1 MIKIK
6 RFKVIK
12 NYNFIVKLFLIII
25 LLFLSLHASNSF
37 LLDKIKEELTSNQR
51 KLIQKLTKIESNK
64 YRNKM
69 INLYNERKLSACFTY
84 LNELEEKY
92 GTLLIDEEVPSFYSY
107 KGVVLVSPA
116 IRDPDNSIKY
126 LQKAVA
132 YFPNDTRTWINLGE
146 ILSQTFRLKESTEA
160 YYQAVTRGDRLA
172 LSRLLKVKGWSNSWK
187 DFDYFGT
194 QLEKD
199 AKICWYSNYTICSL
213 DSAAGLE
220 YAHIK
225 GNMQKLIY
233 SQSPNAIS
241 SKILIPNEN
250 IPPFWNKNKNN
261 KNKRLKVGIISA
273 DFGIHPVATLIRGFI
288 QFVNSKNIELYCF
301 AISPVMS
308 WWGSNISATV
318 EHFILLD
325 KLETY
330 DAALLIASHGI
341 EILIDLNGHT
351 VNTGLQIMTHQPAK
365 IQMSFLGL
373 PTTTGAKFIDFY
385 IGDHIALPAEHSTHF
400 LEKIVL
406 MKTCYIANDYAQLRG
421 NVLSLEDKPLPR
433 KMLNTDNN
441 VESATILFATLSN
454 SQKYEPNI
462 FQVWMNILQKFSGSM
477 LAFSEHSGTSEGFPN
492 LRSYA
497 KYYGVDSDRL
507 ALSPQIPWIHHVDT
521 KTSFDLILDTPIK
534 NGHTTGL
541 DGIWA
546 GIPSVS
552 LGGGS
557 LMQSR
562 AAESIANSL
571 ESEYGIIYSLKEYE
585 NLIFRL
591 HPNIYLKAES
601 LLKNDNNLQ
610 SHRLKTW
617 RKNIEYQR
625 RVSPLFDTR
634 SWSTSFSSL
643 LQAVWEVSHIT
654 NTRKAHRLDVKW
666 KIYHVFSAG
675 VGSTGPRFIPVETV
689 NENTSPATAP
699 ILHPK
704 PPNRIIYEDEDD
716 EVDSKVI
723 DSKCVNDDVFIN
735 SPLPNN
741 FFQKDE
747 NIMINLGGLCS
758 QTGWYNVNGNNISCP
773 DGKGGT
779 DIIREMHN
787 LVGFPDNSIAALY
800 ASHILEHTKIH
811 TVENTLKEWYRV
823 IKPGGLVFVSVPN
836 LRVLAR

>member
-6 RFKVIK
+6 RFKIIK
-12 NYNFIVKLFLIII
+12 NYNFIMKICLLIIF
-25 LLFLSLHASNSF
+25 LLVSFHISNSL
-37 LLDKIKEELTSNQR
+37 LLDKIKDSLTPNQR
-51 KLIQKLTKIESNK
+51 KLIQKLTKSQSNK

-69 INLYNERKLSACFTY
+69 VSLYNERKLACLTY
-84 LNELEEKY
+84 INDLEEKY
-92 GTLLIDEEVPSFYSY
+92 GTLLIDVEVPSFYSY
-107 KGVVLVSPA
+107 KGVLLVSPG
-116 IRDPDNSIKY
+116 IRDPENAIIY
-126 LQKAVA
+126 LQKAVS

-146 ILSQTFRLKESTEA
+146 ILSQQFRLEESTEA
-160 YYQAVTRGDRLA
+160 YYQAVSRGDHLA

-187 DFDYFGT
+187 DFEYFGT

-199 AKICWYSNYTICSL
+199 AKGCFYSNYTICSL
-213 DSAAGLE
+213 DSATGLE
-220 YAHIK
+220 YAHIN

-233 SQSPNAIS
+233 SKSPNAIT
-241 SKILIPNEN
+241 SKLFIPKEDV
-250 IPPFWNKNKNN
+250 PPFWNKNNNNN
-261 KNKRLKVGIISA
+261 KNRLKVGIISA

-288 QFVNSKNIELYCF
+288 QFVNMKNIELYCF
-301 AISPVMS
+301 AISPQMS

-325 KLETY
+325 KLDTY
-330 DAALLIASHGI
+330 DAAALIASYGI

-373 PTTTGAKFIDFY
+373 PTTTGATFIDFY
-385 IGDHIALPAEHSTHF
+385 IGDHIALPAEHSSHF

-421 NVLSLEDKPLPR
+421 KVLSLEGNPMPR
-433 KMLNTDNN
+433 KSLDTDKDI
-441 VESATILFATLSN
+441 ESATILFATLSN

-477 LAFSEHSGTSEGFPN
+477 FTFSEHSGTSEGFPH

-497 KYYGVDSDRL
+497 KFYGVDSDRL
-507 ALSPQIPWIHHVDT
+507 VMAPQIPWIHHVET
-521 KTSFDLILDTPIK
+521 KTAFDLILDTPIK

-557 LMQSR
+557 VMQSR

-591 HPNIYLKAES
+591 HPSIYSKAES
-601 LLKNDNNLQ
+601 FMKIGNSLQ

-617 RKNIEYQR
+617 RRNIEYQR
-625 RVSPLFDTR
+625 RVSSLFDTR
-634 SWSTSFSSL
+634 TWSTSFSSL

-654 NTRKAHRLDVKW
+654 NSRKAHRLDVKW
-666 KIYHVFSAG
+666 KTYHVFAAG
-675 VGSTGPRFIPVETV
+675 VESTGPRFIPVELID
-689 NENTSPATAP
+689 ENSTPATAP

-704 PPNRIIYEDEDD
+704 PPPKRKIVEDED
-716 EVDSKVI
+716 EQEDSNVMT
-723 DSKCVNDDVFIN
+723 SKCINDDVFIN
-735 SPLPNN
+735 SPMPNN
-741 FFQKDE
+741 FFEKDE
-747 NIMINLGGLCS
+747 YIMINVGGICS
-758 QTGWYNVNGNNISCP
+758 QDGWYNVNGNNISCP
-773 DGKGGT
+773 DGMGGT
-779 DIIREMHN
+779 DIVREMHN

-811 TVENTLKEWYRV
+811 TVEDTLKEWYRV
-823 IKPGGLVFVSVPN
+823 IKPGGLVFISVPN